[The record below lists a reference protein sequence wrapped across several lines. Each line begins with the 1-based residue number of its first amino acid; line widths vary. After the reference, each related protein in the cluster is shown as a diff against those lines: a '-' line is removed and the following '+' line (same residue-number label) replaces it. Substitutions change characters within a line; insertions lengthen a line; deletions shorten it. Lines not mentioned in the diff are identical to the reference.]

1 MPNLGD
7 MFPSNFAQTFA
18 SHHQLSVGDVIYLF
32 CDFTT
37 PEKHK
42 FMVVCCCEPLLVLL
56 INSEISDY
64 IQARPALLQCQVDLF
79 ESDHPFLEWDSFV
92 NCIEAHQ
99 AFDLDAV
106 KEQITIN
113 YTKTYKGRVANYCL
127 RAIYEAV
134 QMSETMLRKHKRL
147 IVEAMQSCV

>member
-7 MFPSNFAQTFA
+7 MFPQHFSQTFA

-37 PEKHK
+37 PEKNK
-42 FMVVCCCEPLLVLL
+42 FMVVCCCDPLLVLL

-64 IQARPALLQCQVDLF
+64 IQARPNLLECQVDLL
-79 ESDHPFLEWDSFV
+79 EADHPFLEWDSFV

-99 AFDLDAV
+99 AFDLEAV
-106 KEQITIN
+106 KAQITSN
-113 YTKTYKGRVANYCL
+113 YTQTYKGRVADYCL
-127 RAIYEAV
+127 RSIYDAVRISEAMV
-134 QMSETMLRKHKRL
+134 RKHKRL
-147 IVEAMQSCV
+147 ILESMQPYA